1 MSKLNEKYTDLE
13 TKLLNFHIKSTQEFQ
28 RGSNHIFL
36 CEMSNLKENFYA
48 IYKPKNGE

>member
-1 MSKLNEKYTDLE
+1 MSKLNEKHFNLE
-13 TKLLNFHIKSTQEFQ
+13 TKLLNFHIKSTKEFK